1 MPTARSLCTRIKF
14 SLTLLSS
21 LVSFAT
27 LSLNDARADR
37 VKALAAPPIILWTD
51 QNLSNAQHVANAIS
65 NNFGTIQNFSRGT
78 FIGGIVPP
86 IKVSPTDKINGTGNA
101 FGWTI
106 GVRGSSNGN
115 DAQGNSFQGNG
126 GGGASSSVPQISASG
141 QLGGSGVPSSIVASA
156 LTPGVDPN
164 GDTTSNLAVPVLS
177 NPLPPSL
184 LLFAGGIGALGL
196 LGWSRKR
203 KVV

>member
-65 NNFGTIQNFSRGT
+65 NNFGTIQNFSPGT
-78 FIGGIVPP
+78 FIG
-86 IKVSPTDKINGTGNA
+86 
-101 FGWTI
+101 
-106 GVRGSSNGN
+106 
-115 DAQGNSFQGNG
+115 
-126 GGGASSSVPQISASG
+126 
-141 QLGGSGVPSSIVASA
+141 
-156 LTPGVDPN
+156 
-164 GDTTSNLAVPVLS
+164 
-177 NPLPPSL
+177 
-184 LLFAGGIGALGL
+184 
-196 LGWSRKR
+196 
-203 KVV
+203 